1 VSAAGAWRERA
12 GNAALALALPVT
24 LLAAWEALGA
34 AGALRPAFFPRPSA
48 LAGHAAALL
57 ADGSLAAHSRATLGR
72 LAWAF
77 ALAAIPGVT
86 VGLAMGLSRRAREGL
101 DPLFALIYPIPSVLF
116 LPLLSFV
123 LRAEGAA
130 LVVTAAI
137 TSFFLVVYTTMT
149 GVQQIDRTVLE
160 AAVHYGA
167 RGRRLFLSV
176 LLPGA
181 LPHVFTGLRLGL
193 GYTLI
198 VVVAVEIAG
207 AQRGLGA
214 LLWLSWEILK
224 VDDMYV
230 ALAAIAV
237 LGGVLMWALGALRAR
252 AIPWAR
258 EAGDA
263 GGRSAGRGAA

>member
-1 VSAAGAWRERA
+1 VSPVPLGPWRARLAG
-12 GNAALALALPVT
+12 AALALILPGA
-24 LLAAWEALGA
+24 LLAAWEVLGA
-34 AGALRPAFFPRPSA
+34 AGVLRPAFFPRPSA

-57 ADGSLAAHSRATLGR
+57 SDGSLAGHARATLAR

-77 ALAAIPGVT
+77 ALAAVPGVGT
-86 VGLAMGLSRRAREGL
+86 GLAMGLSRRAREGL

-130 LVVTAAI
+130 LIVTAAI
-137 TSFFLVVYTTMT
+137 TSFFLVAYTTMT

-224 VDDMYV
+224 VEDMYV

-237 LGGVLMWALGALRAR
+237 VGGVLMWALEAVRAR
-252 AIPWAR
+252 VIPWAR
-258 EAGDA
+258 DPAG
-263 GGRSAGRGAA
+263 AGR

>member
-1 VSAAGAWRERA
+1 MSPVARGPWRARLAG
-12 GNAALALALPVT
+12 AALALILPIA
-24 LLAAWEALGA
+24 LLAAWAVLGA
-34 AGALRPAFFPRPSA
+34 AGVLRPAFFPRPSA
-48 LAGHAAALL
+48 LAGHAAALF
-57 ADGSLAAHSRATLGR
+57 ADGSLAAHARATLAR

-77 ALAAIPGVT
+77 ALAAVPGVGI
-86 VGLAMGLSRRAREGL
+86 GLAMGLSRRAREGL

-130 LVVTAAI
+130 LIVTAAI
-137 TSFFLVVYTTMT
+137 TSFFLIAYTTMT

-224 VDDMYV
+224 VEDMYV

-237 LGGVLMWALGALRAR
+237 VGGALMWALEVVRAR
-252 AIPWAR
+252 VIPWAR
-258 EAGDA
+258 DPAGA
-263 GGRSAGRGAA
+263 ER